1 MSKRPLI
8 FAISG
13 GSGSGKTTFARR
25 LCAAIGEDRCG
36 VLSQDSYYLD
46 QSDDFKEDGGEVN
59 FDHPD
64 SLEFSLLAEHL
75 KALREGRPVAVPE
88 YEFATHTR
96 KPAAVPFKPKPIVLV
111 DGILILG
118 QPAVREQLDASL
130 FIDVPEGI
138 RFERRLKRDVA
149 ERGRTPEG
157 VKKQW
162 DAQVQPMH
170 ERFVEPSKAHAT
182 WIAVDDN
189 SLAECM
195 KELCRRAES

>member
-1 MSKRPLI
+1 M
-8 FAISG
+8 
-13 GSGSGKTTFARR
+13 
-25 LCAAIGEDRCG
+25 
-36 VLSQDSYYLD
+36 LSQDSYYLD
-46 QSDDFKEDGGEVN
+46 QSDHFKEDGGEVN

-64 SLEFSLLAEHL
+64 SLEFSLLAKHL
-75 KALREGRPVAVPE
+75 KALKDGLPVAVPE

-96 KPAAVPFKPKPIVLV
+96 KSLAVPFEPKSIVLV

-130 FIDVPEGI
+130 FIDVPEAI
-138 RFERRLKRDVA
+138 RFERRMRRDVA

-170 ERFVEPSKAHAT
+170 EKFVEPSKAHAT
-182 WIAVDDN
+182 WIATDDV
-189 SLAECM
+189 SLANCM
-195 KELCRRAES
+195 KELCRRAEVWPA